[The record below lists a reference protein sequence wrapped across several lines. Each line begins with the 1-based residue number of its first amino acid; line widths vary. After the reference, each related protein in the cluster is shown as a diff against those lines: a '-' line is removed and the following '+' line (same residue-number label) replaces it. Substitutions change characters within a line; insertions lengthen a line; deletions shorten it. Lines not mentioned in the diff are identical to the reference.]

1 VASSPPL
8 IGLFQVRVIKR
19 NYRADGSHFSS
30 TLRGRRTASRLRSD
44 PSGGAVGCRVSE
56 AVYDAWLIDIYK
68 GDQFGSGF
76 VDLNP
81 NSKIPALID
90 YGVVKPV
97 RIFEMG
103 RHPALLGGKVRPL
116 HSSCCCGA
124 HGMHV
129 LAFMVGWQ
137 RSISGC
143 GFEHFYHYGPI
154 KLEYTI
160 DRFTMEAKRQ
170 LHVLDQRLA

>member
-90 YGVVKPV
+90 YGAVKPV
-97 RIFEMG
+97 RIFESGANLLYLAEKFG
-103 RHPALLGGKVRPL
+103 RFIPL
-116 HSSCCCGA
+116 D
-124 HGMHV
+124 V
-129 LAFMVGWQ
+129 VGRMKYMSWL
-137 RSISGC
+137 
-143 GFEHFYHYGPI
+143 F
-154 KLEYTI
+154 
-160 DRFTMEAKRQ
+160 
-170 LHVLDQRLA
+170 